1 MNIILLICAGMI
13 TGLHM
18 LIEGYRWQIL
28 PAYLLLL
35 LPCIQFLFFWKNNIS
50 TSWLTRVVKG
60 FFYILWLYV
69 VFELPIIAPMFSF
82 PEPTGPYKIGT
93 TSLHL
98 VDEKRLEEYTKEPDD
113 HRELMIQ
120 IWYPAEVN
128 KNELTAPYTTHS
140 KELAAGL
147 QTALPLPQFALQ
159 HLNKIQ
165 THSYQDAQLVKNES
179 GWPVLLFSHGMNLY
193 RYQNTFQVEELVSHG
208 YIVVGIDHTYDAAA
222 TVFPDGRTVLNSPQL
237 DDGIPALDKHIA
249 VWTDDVTFVLDQ
261 LEKFNQ
267 IKNEELYHS
276 MDMKKIG
283 MFGHSY
289 GGATAM
295 QMLLRDDRV
304 KASINMDG
312 GLFGDDA
319 PKQGVGKPFLMMNA
333 DEMEKY
339 MTEAKN
345 SEKNDLATTLFK
357 EFDRRQTLALRG
369 GGYSLTIPNTNHAS
383 FTDTSL
389 FSKLL
394 QSKGED
400 AQDVHQIINEVSLE
414 FFNQYVKDDAAA
426 SMKKI
431 ADRYPKIQLTKNK

>member
-1 MNIILLICAGMI
+1 
-13 TGLHM
+13 
-18 LIEGYRWQIL
+18 
-28 PAYLLLL
+28 
-35 LPCIQFLFFWKNNIS
+35 
-50 TSWLTRVVKG
+50 
-60 FFYILWLYV
+60 
-69 VFELPIIAPMFSF
+69 MFSF
-82 PEPTGPYKIGT
+82 PEPSGPYKIGT

-98 VDEKRLEEYTKEPDD
+98 VDKNRLDEYTKDPDD

-128 KNELTAPYTTHS
+128 KNELTAPYTAHS

-237 DDGIPALDKHIA
+237 DDGMPALDKHIA

-267 IKNEELYHS
+267 TKNEELYHS
-276 MDMKKIG
+276 MDMRKIG

-319 PKQGVGKPFLMMNA
+319 PKQGVGKPFFN
-333 DEMEKY
+333 DEC
-339 MTEAKN
+339 
-345 SEKNDLATTLFK
+345 
-357 EFDRRQTLALRG
+357 R
-369 GGYSLTIPNTNHAS
+369 
-383 FTDTSL
+383 
-389 FSKLL
+389 
-394 QSKGED
+394 
-400 AQDVHQIINEVSLE
+400 
-414 FFNQYVKDDAAA
+414 
-426 SMKKI
+426 
-431 ADRYPKIQLTKNK
+431 